1 MSGALVP
8 APVVV
13 HFKFGGES
21 AHSAVTVPFPA
32 TPKAVC
38 ASILAAR
45 GDVRAMLADAY
56 VGFELAVCD
65 PNGGRPMAGDAAAIA
80 SETKVEVV
88 LTKEYAVRAFAPV
101 RKYVVGRFLGAKPP
115 KFKTGRAAAVEW
127 AMRSAPPEL
136 PGGHGALFLNQGG
149 KVGGE
154 NLKGLRENGALGNFY
169 LLMMQANTTDV
180 CAIPMEGWY
189 NFRPDAQR
197 KVMTLEEAEEAL
209 ERRAHNQTATT
220 NFMERMKRND
230 GDLGNGTH
238 DDDAG
243 LSDDDD
249 DDTAN
254 KNNQSD
260 DDEDDDD
267 PVEAARR
274 RRQKEKRAAA
284 KREKQ
289 QDTASKFGDA
299 VDESAPG
306 ARGMRKQDGDDWEH
320 DGGASDDEGAGEADE
335 LALVRNFPNHH
346 TPPP

>member
-149 KVGGE
+149 KVGRE

-197 KVMTLEEAEEAL
+197 KVMT
-209 ERRAHNQTATT
+209 
-220 NFMERMKRND
+220 
-230 GDLGNGTH
+230 DLGR
-238 DDDAG
+238 
-243 LSDDDD
+243 
-249 DDTAN
+249 
-254 KNNQSD
+254 
-260 DDEDDDD
+260 
-267 PVEAARR
+267 PR
-274 RRQKEKRAAA
+274 
-284 KREKQ
+284 
-289 QDTASKFGDA
+289 
-299 VDESAPG
+299 
-306 ARGMRKQDGDDWEH
+306 
-320 DGGASDDEGAGEADE
+320 
-335 LALVRNFPNHH
+335 
-346 TPPP
+346 